1 MSYVWML
8 HYMNSKGQHKSQ
20 DHDKIT
26 RHDNIELGFFMMALE
41 TIQKD
46 AQNPNKPHHI
56 ISKALIEP
64 IREIDFE
71 EKHPKY
77 RNT

>member
-1 MSYVWML
+1 ML
-8 HYMNSKGQHKSQ
+8 HYMNSKGHSKSQ
-20 DHDKIT
+20 DHEEIIT
-26 RHDNIELGFFMMALE
+26 RHDNIEFGFFMMALE

-56 ISKALIEP
+56 IAKALIEP

-71 EKHPKY
+71 EKHPIYK
-77 RNT
+77 N